1 MWIYLLRLKCQL
13 NSKQH
18 QYKKKKMRFKTT
30 VAISLSAMRTIF
42 HAQRM
47 IHRANGYSIFSY
59 LHHRTLSGDQSYLDL
74 VTKPNHP
81 NLMVIDPYLLT
92 RTVTS
97 LSYLCFSLI
106 LCSYSLSSGL
116 RHVACKG
123 EINLFCSE
131 LCWKIFPLWILAFD

>member
-1 MWIYLLRLKCQL
+1 
-13 NSKQH
+13 
-18 QYKKKKMRFKTT
+18 MRFKTT

-81 NLMVIDPYLLT
+81 NLMVIDPYILT

-116 RHVACKG
+116 RRVACKG

-131 LCWKIFPLWILAFD
+131 LCWKNFSTLNTCV